1 MAAARLL
8 FILSLLRI
16 IVYMKKLSACLCAFL
31 FSLCVF
37 ALPAQAVGYQP
48 SYDVKAAA
56 AYIVNL
62 DTNLIVYDHNSEESL
77 AAASLTKLMTV
88 GLMLDQYQDQLD
100 EVSCTS
106 PRYIYDYLYGRNASS
121 ADIRSGETVTMRQLL
136 YAMMLPSG
144 NEAAYIVADYMGSGS
159 VANFVSMMN
168 NQAAKLG
175 CTATHFTDPCGLNTD
190 NMLSARDAYLILR
203 WVMDFDA
210 FREACKTESYDMGTD
225 RVERYSA
232 SNPYMIQNT
241 DKMISKTL
249 GGSYYRSY
257 AQGGK
262 TGTLEDWQ
270 NFASWHT
277 QDGISYICVVLHAPN
292 DCDPYEYPTKR
303 PALYETGMLMDW
315 VYESLTI
322 QTAMDVNE
330 PLTEIPVRYSTE
342 TDTLMLYPADGLA
355 TILPAES
362 DGSVTQKE
370 YNLPDSVA
378 APVAQ
383 GDVVGTVTL
392 YLSGQAI
399 GTVDLIAGQDVHRNQ
414 VIFVISKLSDF
425 FGGTFFR
432 VFLVLSVITL
442 VIYLVWFFLH
452 TAQNHRHGPH
462 RPRLK

>member
-1 MAAARLL
+1 
-8 FILSLLRI
+8 
-16 IVYMKKLSACLCAFL
+16 MKKLSACLCAFL

-190 NMLSARDAYLILR
+190 NMLSAR
-203 WVMDFDA
+203 
-210 FREACKTESYDMGTD
+210 
-225 RVERYSA
+225 
-232 SNPYMIQNT
+232 
-241 DKMISKTL
+241 
-249 GGSYYRSY
+249 Y

-303 PALYETGMLMDW
+303 PALYETSMLMDW

-452 TAQNHRHGPH
+452 TAQNRSRGPH

>member
-1 MAAARLL
+1 
-8 FILSLLRI
+8 
-16 IVYMKKLSACLCAFL
+16 
-31 FSLCVF
+31 
-37 ALPAQAVGYQP
+37 
-48 SYDVKAAA
+48 
-56 AYIVNL
+56 
-62 DTNLIVYDHNSEESL
+62 
-77 AAASLTKLMTV
+77 
-88 GLMLDQYQDQLD
+88 
-100 EVSCTS
+100 
-106 PRYIYDYLYGRNASS
+106 
-121 ADIRSGETVTMRQLL
+121 
-136 YAMMLPSG
+136 
-144 NEAAYIVADYMGSGS
+144 
-159 VANFVSMMN
+159 MMN

-225 RVERYSA
+225 RVDRYSA

-303 PALYETGMLMDW
+303 PALYETTMLMDW

-452 TAQNHRHGPH
+452 TAQNRSRGPH

>member
-1 MAAARLL
+1 M
-8 FILSLLRI
+8 
-16 IVYMKKLSACLCAFL
+16 
-31 FSLCVF
+31 
-37 ALPAQAVGYQP
+37 
-48 SYDVKAAA
+48 
-56 AYIVNL
+56 
-62 DTNLIVYDHNSEESL
+62 
-77 AAASLTKLMTV
+77 
-88 GLMLDQYQDQLD
+88 
-100 EVSCTS
+100 
-106 PRYIYDYLYGRNASS
+106 
-121 ADIRSGETVTMRQLL
+121 
-136 YAMMLPSG
+136 
-144 NEAAYIVADYMGSGS
+144 
-159 VANFVSMMN
+159 
-168 NQAAKLG
+168 
-175 CTATHFTDPCGLNTD
+175 
-190 NMLSARDAYLILR
+190 
-203 WVMDFDA
+203 
-210 FREACKTESYDMGTD
+210 
-225 RVERYSA
+225 
-232 SNPYMIQNT
+232 
-241 DKMISKTL
+241 
-249 GGSYYRSY
+249 
-257 AQGGK
+257 
-262 TGTLEDWQ
+262 
-270 NFASWHT
+270 
-277 QDGISYICVVLHAPN
+277 VLHAPN

-303 PALYETGMLMDW
+303 PALYETSMLMDW

-452 TAQNHRHGPH
+452 TAQNRSRGPR